1 MINKNILKN
10 IFKTKNRKIDKMK
23 SLLSI
28 CDIKDEVPEILELAK
43 DFKDKKIQDKP
54 LEDKNLAM
62 IFQKASTRTRVSFE
76 VGMNQLGGNALFL
89 SNDDIQMGR
98 GEPISD
104 TAKVLSRYV
113 DGIMIRAIEH
123 SDVVE
128 LAEEAD
134 VPIISGLTN
143 LEHPCQA
150 LADMLTIKEHIK
162 DFNGKFSYVGDG
174 NNVCNSLLLICATLG
189 MDIAVACPKGYKPK
203 TEIIKKA
210 NKIAE
215 KNNSYVIITDDVEVA
230 VKNAL
235 AVYTDVWISMG
246 DEKDKGKRRKD
257 FKKYQVNE
265 ELMKLA
271 NDNAIFMHCLPAIRG
286 EEVSA
291 EVINSPQSVVI
302 DQAENRLHA
311 QKAVLYHFLK

>member
-1 MINKNILKN
+1 MN
-10 IFKTKNRKIDKMK
+10 

-28 CDIKDEVPEILELAK
+28 CDIKDEVSGILELAK
-43 DFKDKKIQDKP
+43 DFKDGKIEGKP
-54 LEDKNLAM
+54 LKDKNLAM
-62 IFQKASTRTRVSFE
+62 IFQKSSTRTRVSFE
-76 VGMNQLGGNALFL
+76 VGMNQLGGNSLFL

-123 SDVVE
+123 EDVVE
-128 LAEEAD
+128 LAKEAD

-150 LADMLTIKEHIK
+150 LADMLTVKEQ
-162 DFNGKFSYVGDG
+162 FGNFEGKFAYVGDG
-174 NNVCNSLLLICATLG
+174 NNVCNSLLLICASLG
-189 MDIAVACPKGYKPK
+189 MDIAVGCPKGYEPNPD
-203 TEIIKKA
+203 IVKKA

-215 KNNSYVIITDDVEVA
+215 RNNSYIIITEDVEVA
-230 VKNAL
+230 VKNAVT
-235 AVYTDVWISMG
+235 VYTDVWVSMG
-246 DEKDKGKRRKD
+246 DEKQEGKRRKV
-257 FKKYQVNE
+257 FRKYQVNE

-271 NDNAIFMHCLPAIRG
+271 NKDAIFMHCLPAIRG
-286 EEVSA
+286 EEVTA
-291 EVINSPQSVVI
+291 EVIDSPQSVVI